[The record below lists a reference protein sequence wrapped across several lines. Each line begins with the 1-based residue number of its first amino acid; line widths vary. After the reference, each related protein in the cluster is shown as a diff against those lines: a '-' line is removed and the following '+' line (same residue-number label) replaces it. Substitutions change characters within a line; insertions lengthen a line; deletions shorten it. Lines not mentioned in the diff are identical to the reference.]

1 MDGEREGGKERDRY
15 RWVREVWREGE
26 GWGEGGG
33 RMGGGMERGREVFE
47 WSAGAFL
54 FKLA

>member
-1 MDGEREGGKERDRY
+1 MGERGM
-15 RWVREVWREGE
+15 
-26 GWGEGGG
+26 EGGG
-33 RMGGGMERGREVFE
+33 RMGGGMERGREVFD